1 MHDHSPVA
9 GLTSSKHAEP
19 ATRGRVA
26 FPSIPDH
33 WVPVAFS
40 SDLKKK
46 PYGIYVDDVPVV
58 LWRVG
63 AEVKALVDQCPHRSV
78 KLSAGS
84 VTDDGNIQC
93 AFHAWRFGGDG
104 ICKAIPLVT
113 GRERPN
119 KVRAGRL
126 AVEEV
131 GGLIWLFTC
140 VLDADE
146 PPPTMRELPV
156 SMTEDGWSGDMIV
169 REWQAHWSRAIQTML
184 DVAHIPF
191 VHAKTI
197 GAGLGRNIGKV
208 SEAEL
213 KLDLRKHDHGSY
225 EMDWGLEDTKSSG
238 KSDTGWLAF
247 LPPNGMS
254 LKVPM
259 KGTTKVK
266 GQKVPKEWYLHI
278 FCTPTKAGCSNQI
291 IVPRR
296 NFGGRN
302 PIWKA
307 ADALNIVVLNEDK
320 RNVETAWPSRV
331 PGPASEISM
340 PTDASTIAFQRYH
353 WNTFVKPTHSRG
365 GQYAIMEVS
374 E

>member
-1 MHDHSPVA
+1 MNDLSPDSE
-9 GLTSSKHAEP
+9 LKPSQHAEP
-19 ATRGRVA
+19 VTRGRVT

-40 SDLKKK
+40 RDLTKK
-46 PYGIYVDDVPVV
+46 PRGIYVDDVPVV
-58 LWRVG
+58 LWRAG

-78 KLSAGS
+78 KLSVGK
-84 VTDDGNIQC
+84 VTEDGNIQC

-113 GRERPN
+113 GSERPN

-126 AVEEV
+126 AAQEV
-131 GGLIWLFTC
+131 GGLIWLFTR
-140 VLDADE
+140 VLNADE
-146 PPPTMRELPV
+146 APPPMQDLPI
-156 SMTEDGWSGDMIV
+156 SMTEAGWSGDMIV

-213 KLDLRKHDHGSY
+213 KLDLRQHDDGSY
-225 EMDWGLEDTKSSG
+225 EMDWGLEDTKSDG
-238 KSDTGWLAF
+238 KSDMGWLAF

-259 KGTTKVK
+259 KGTTKFN

-278 FCTPTKAGCSNQI
+278 FCTPTKAGRSNQI

-302 PIWKA
+302 PIWRA
-307 ADALNIVVLNEDK
+307 ADALNIIVLNEDK

-331 PGPASEISM
+331 PRPAPEISM

-353 WNTFVKPTHSRG
+353 WNTFVKPALSSD
-365 GQYAIMEVS
+365 GQDAEEAVG
-374 E
+374 